1 MVPFGED
8 STKRTTNV
16 IFQMIMAWLRNRY
29 WICVIASSLLI
40 GCSGSET
47 AKQSPQPSVNSPA
60 PKSTP
65 QAPQTSPKVSP
76 KATTAAKPASQPKP
90 AAPKPVSAPAKVKLS
105 PAPKVELSKSEKQL
119 VSKVQKEVQKNGSV
133 AKQDTGHTYLGNVL
147 RSQQAEKLVTG
158 RFTTNLQKLES
169 DSPKD
174 SGEFQ
179 LQVLEANENK
189 AIVAAIAKQNGIF
202 SYTGAVY
209 AQDASIPVS
218 AICKSNEPTQT
229 PPGTPKLTGS
239 TIVCAQGS
247 TVVE

>member
-1 MVPFGED
+1 M
-8 STKRTTNV
+8 
-16 IFQMIMAWLRNRY
+16 
-29 WICVIASSLLI
+29 IASSLLI

-47 AKQSPQPSVNSPA
+47 AKQSPQPSANSPA
-60 PKSTP
+60 PKSAP
-65 QAPQTSPKVSP
+65 QAPQPSPKVSP
-76 KATTAAKPASQPKP
+76 KTTTAAKPASQPKP
-90 AAPKPVSAPAKVKLS
+90 ATPKPVAPKPVPAPAKVKLS

-119 VSKVQKEVQKNGSV
+119 VSKVQKEVQKKGSV

>member
-1 MVPFGED
+1 
-8 STKRTTNV
+8 
-16 IFQMIMAWLRNRY
+16 MAWLRNRY

-47 AKQSPQPSVNSPA
+47 AKQSPQPNVKSPA
-60 PKSTP
+60 PKSAP
-65 QAPQTSPKVSP
+65 QAPQPSP
-76 KATTAAKPASQPKP
+76 KATTAAKPASQPKPAAPKP

-119 VSKVQKEVQKNGSV
+119 VSKVQKEVQKKGSV

-229 PPGTPKLTGS
+229 PPGTPRLTGS

>member
-1 MVPFGED
+1 M
-8 STKRTTNV
+8 
-16 IFQMIMAWLRNRY
+16 
-29 WICVIASSLLI
+29 IASSLLI

-47 AKQSPQPSVNSPA
+47 AKQSPQPNVKSPA
-60 PKSTP
+60 PKSAP
-65 QAPQTSPKVSP
+65 QAPQPSP
-76 KATTAAKPASQPKP
+76 KATTAAKPASQPKPAAPKP

-119 VSKVQKEVQKNGSV
+119 VSKVQKEVQKKGSV

-229 PPGTPKLTGS
+229 PPGTPRLTGS

>member
-1 MVPFGED
+1 MLF
-8 STKRTTNV
+8 SQYLKT
-16 IFQMIMAWLRNRY
+16 MAWLKNRY
-29 WICVIASSLLI
+29 WLCMLASSLLI
-40 GCSGSET
+40 SCTGSET
-47 AKQSPQPSVNSPA
+47 AEQSPQPKVNAPVPESSSQSQSPQPS
-60 PKSTP
+60 PKA
-65 QAPQTSPKVSP
+65 APQTKT
-76 KATTAAKPASQPKP
+76 KTTTAAKPSPQPKP
-90 AAPKPVSAPAKVKLS
+90 AAQKPVSAPAKVKLS
-105 PAPKVELSKSEKQL
+105 PAPKVELSKSEKKL
-119 VSKVQKEVQKNGSV
+119 VSKVQKEVQKKGSV
-133 AKQDTGHTYLGNVL
+133 AKQDSGHTDLGNVL

-158 RFTTNLQKLES
+158 RFTTNLQKLAS

-179 LQVLEANENK
+179 LQVLEATENK

-218 AICKSNEPTQT
+218 AICKSNEPTKT
-229 PPGTPKLTGS
+229 PPGTPKLKGS

>member
-1 MVPFGED
+1 
-8 STKRTTNV
+8 
-16 IFQMIMAWLRNRY
+16 MAWLRNRY
-29 WICVIASSLLI
+29 WLCVIASSLLI
-40 GCSGSET
+40 SCSGSKTVQQSPKPNVKSPVPESSPNS
-47 AKQSPQPSVNSPA
+47 QSPQPSPKVSPQPITA
-60 PKSTP
+60 AKPT
-65 QAPQTSPKVSP
+65 PQTSPAV
-76 KATTAAKPASQPKP
+76 Q
-90 AAPKPVSAPAKVKLS
+90 KPVSAPPKAKVKLS
-105 PAPKVELSKSEKQL
+105 PAPKVELSKSDKKL
-119 VSKVQKEVQKNGSV
+119 VSKVHKEVQKKGAV
-133 AKQDTGHTYLGNVL
+133 AKQDAGQTYLDNVL
-147 RSQQAEKLVTG
+147 QSQQAEKLVTG

-169 DSPKD
+169 DSSKD

-209 AQDASIPVS
+209 AQDASLPVS
-218 AICKSNEPTQT
+218 AICKSNEPTKT

>member
-1 MVPFGED
+1 MLF
-8 STKRTTNV
+8 
-16 IFQMIMAWLRNRY
+16 FQMIMAWLRNRY
-29 WICVIASSLLI
+29 WVCVIASSLLI

-47 AKQSPQPSVNSPA
+47 AKQSPQPKVKSPA
-60 PKSTP
+60 PKSAP
-65 QAPQTSPKVSP
+65 QAPQPSPKVSP
-76 KATTAAKPASQPKP
+76 KATTAAKPASQPKPAAPKP

-119 VSKVQKEVQKNGSV
+119 VSKVQKEVQKKGSV